1 MESVEVNGG
10 RALRGDPRGRVN
22 EGAWESSGRGSGERG
37 RESFL
42 VLCSVSHLSRFPS
55 SVFQELLLALSASL
69 PTRPLSSPF
78 RLDQPGIVRRE
89 PPDQDL
95 RDPAP
100 SCLSYATLAILS

>member
-10 RALRGDPRGRVN
+10 LWWGDPRGRVN
-22 EGAWESSGRGSGERG
+22 GGAWESFRRGSGERG

-42 VLCSVSHLSRFPS
+42 VLCPVSHLPRFPS
-55 SVFQELLLALSASL
+55 SVFQKLLLALSASL
-69 PTRPLSSPF
+69 PTRPLSSLF

-95 RDPAP
+95 RDSTP
-100 SCLSYATLAILS
+100 SYLSYVTSAILS